1 MLIQKQVKEIREH
14 LDKAQ
19 NPLFFFDN
27 DPDGLCSFLLLQRY
41 IKKGKGVAIKS
52 FPALTVDYFRKVEEL
67 KADYIFILDKPV
79 VSEEFWKE
87 VEQINLPVVWIDH
100 HKIDKKDIPKFVN
113 YYNPLFN
120 KSKNN
125 EPVTALC
132 YQITKKKE
140 DLWLAVVGCIS
151 DKFVPKFYKNF
162 KKNYPDLAF
171 DSRSKIKYGTTSSAF
186 DILYNSQIGKISK
199 LVGFGLKDTMT
210 NVVHM
215 MKFLRDVET
224 PYEILEETPKNFLM
238 HKKFSEINN
247 KYQKLLSKA
256 LVEEK
261 NSKNLLFFSYG
272 GESSMSGSLSNEL
285 SHRFP
290 DKFIVIVYLF
300 GTRANISARGK
311 GIRDILLKSIENLED
326 SSGGGHE
333 DAVGARVKTE
343 DLEKFRE
350 NLKSQLN

>member
-1 MLIQKQVKEIREH
+1 M
-14 LDKAQ
+14 
-19 NPLFFFDN
+19 P
-27 DPDGLCSFLLLQRY
+27 
-41 IKKGKGVAIKS
+41 IKS
-52 FPALTVDYFRKVEEL
+52 FPALSIDYFRKVEEL

-87 VEQINLPVVWIDH
+87 VEKINIPVVWIDH
-100 HKIDKKDIPKFVN
+100 HEINDKDIPEFIN
-113 YYNPLFN
+113 YYNPLKN
-120 KSKNN
+120 KRQTN

-132 YQITKKKE
+132 YQVTNKKE
-140 DLWLAVVGCIS
+140 DLWIAIVGCIS
-151 DKFVPKFYKNF
+151 DKFVPKVYKVF

-171 DSRSKIKYGTTSSAF
+171 DSKSRIKYGTTSSAF
-186 DILYNSQIGKISK
+186 DILYNSQVGKISK

-210 NVVHM
+210 NVVRM

-224 PYEILEETPKNFLM
+224 PYEVLEETPKNFLM
-238 HKKFSEINN
+238 YKKFAEINN

-261 NSKNLLFFSYG
+261 SSKNLLFFSYG

-300 GTRANISARGK
+300 GARANISARGK
-311 GIRDILLKSIENLED
+311 GIRDILLKSLED
-326 SSGGGHE
+326 LEDASGGGHE

-350 NLKSQLN
+350 NLENLI